1 MSQTQR
7 ERITDAAVPL
17 QRSHGV
23 VAVSQKYNIKILK
36 KNNKKTPQKLGD
48 GYVILCLLAE

>member
-36 KNNKKTPQKLGD
+36 KPKKNPKKLGD